1 MTILKRSFGL
11 GVHQRV
17 QHGTNPTIPPQQVVT
32 DAMLT
37 SDEGVSFYFASSDV
51 GEENV
56 YLQLS

>member
-1 MTILKRSFGL
+1 MNTKINTKIKCLIQL
-11 GVHQRV
+11 GANS
-17 QHGTNPTIPPQQVVT
+17 TPPEQVVT

-37 SDEGVSFYFASSDV
+37 SDEGVSFYFASSDI